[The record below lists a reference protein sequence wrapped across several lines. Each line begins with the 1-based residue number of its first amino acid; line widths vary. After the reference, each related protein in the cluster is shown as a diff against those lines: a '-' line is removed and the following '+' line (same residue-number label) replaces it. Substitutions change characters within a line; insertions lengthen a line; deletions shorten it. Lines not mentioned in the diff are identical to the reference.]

1 MATTVATAPAA
12 MPARRLTSLQVAS
25 FVADGALRLD
35 GIVPRAL
42 CDAALAELAGGGP
55 PSPFGADPA
64 SAAAGW
70 PGRPLAGLFRDAP
83 ALAAVLELP
92 AVAATIESL
101 LGPDPIYDHHY
112 AHVIAPRNE
121 WSQPWHAD
129 AILDPRPAAFDIQ
142 LLFFFHDT
150 PREMGGTMYLP
161 GSHLRRVNESAV
173 ARYQNFVGQ
182 ESMACPAGSLLIC
195 HHGIWHCGQPNR
207 TDRPRTMFKLR
218 LNPRAPQRLTWDA
231 GDLHDPRIQKVLSR
245 DHGWY
250 GHDVR
255 LEIANRIRVW
265 RVLTGDPRFD
275 IDFWLTRIENDPLAA
290 KT

>member
-1 MATTVATAPAA
+1 LV
-12 MPARRLTSLQVAS
+12 
-25 FVADGALRLD
+25 
-35 GIVPRAL
+35 
-42 CDAALAELAGGGP
+42 
-55 PSPFGADPA
+55 
-64 SAAAGW
+64 
-70 PGRPLAGLFRDAP
+70 GLFRDWP
-83 ALAAVLELP
+83 ALTAVLESP
-92 AVAATIESL
+92 AVAGVIGSL

-161 GSHLRRVNESAV
+161 GSHLRRVNESAI

-218 LNPRAPQRLTWDA
+218 LNPRAPQRLVWDTS
-231 GDLHDPRIQKVLSR
+231 DLHDPRIHKVLSR

-250 GHDVR
+250 GHEVR
-255 LEIANRIRVW
+255 LEIANRIRLW

-275 IDFWLTRIENDPLAA
+275 IDFWLTRIENDPLAGDS
-290 KT
+290 KRRLG

>member
-1 MATTVATAPAA
+1 MATAPAIA
-12 MPARRLTSLQVAS
+12 PARRLTSLQVAS
-25 FVADGALRLD
+25 FVADGALRFD

-42 CDAALAELAGGGP
+42 SDAALVELAGGGP
-55 PSPFGADPA
+55 ASPFGADPA

-70 PGRPLAGLFRDAP
+70 SGKPLAGLFRDWP
-83 ALAAVLELP
+83 ALTAVLESP
-92 AVAATIESL
+92 AVAAVIDSL

-112 AHVIAPRNE
+112 THVIAPRNE

-195 HHGIWHCGQPNR
+195 HHGIWHCGQPNNS
-207 TDRPRTMFKLR
+207 DRPRSMFKLR
-218 LNPRAPQRLTWDA
+218 LNPAVPQVRLWDTR
-231 GDLHDPRIQKVLSR
+231 DVDDPAVRDTISH

-250 GHDVR
+250 GSEIR
-255 LEIANRIRVW
+255 LEIVNRIKLW
-265 RVLTGDPRFD
+265 RALTGDATFD
-275 IDFWLTRIENDPLAA
+275 VDYWLTRLENQ
-290 KT
+290 T